1 MNSITRIIIT
11 VIVVT
16 VAVVGV
22 MIPVTSG
29 LDDNIASVDQNTS
42 EKYLLSANNPDLV
55 VERHANG
62 SYLINGENV
71 TGSGSLFV
79 IGDGFLFQLRSGA
92 YSIYSEGTSWTGD
105 LYNEIL
111 TVDDGNYQF
120 IKGNVTVTGTTETLL
135 YPDPRGDY
143 GVYQNVPI
151 VVDKNKPVY
160 VMDRANSIVFV
171 SELMNGTEIDYIVD
185 PANEVSLTFSATA
198 TDDGLGYNY
207 SSVQYTSGDYTGY
220 GFVMA
225 PWKYHVVDSNA
236 EVVKSIMNVIPL
248 IVIIGLLIF
257 AGYAIMSQTKRSE
270 L

>member
-22 MIPVTSG
+22 MIPITSG

-55 VERHANG
+55 VERLADG
-62 SYLINGENV
+62 SYLINGEKV
-71 TGSGSLFV
+71 TGSGMVFV
-79 IGDGFLFQLRSGA
+79 IGDGFLFQLRDGA
-92 YSIYSEGTSWTGD
+92 YSIYSEGTSWTGSQ
-105 LYNEIL
+105 YNEIL
-111 TVDDGNYQF
+111 TVDDGNYQY
-120 IKGNVTVTGTTETLL
+120 IKAGVTVTGTTETLL
-135 YPDPRGDY
+135 YPDPHGDY

-160 VMDRANSIVFV
+160 VTARTDAVVFV
-171 SELMNGTEIDYIVD
+171 SEIMNGTEKDYIVD
-185 PANEVSLTFSATA
+185 PASEASLTFSATA
-198 TDDGLGYNY
+198 TDDDLGYNY
-207 SSVQYTSGDYTGY
+207 SAVQMTSGDYTGY
-220 GFVMA
+220 PYVMA

-236 EVVKSIMNVIPL
+236 EVVKSIVNVIPL